1 MKTKEIINHATSLPI
16 EERIII
22 ADILLHSINRPDT
35 DIDAEW
41 RQVARK
47 RLADIQNKRVE
58 AVPGQVVFEKI
69 WSRFVK

>member
-1 MKTKEIINHATSLPI
+1 MRTKEIIDHAISLPV

-22 ADILLHSINRPDT
+22 ADILLHGINSPDT

-47 RLADIQNKRVE
+47 RLADIQKKRIK

-69 WSRFVK
+69 MEQVW